1 MESFE
6 DSRGFASLA
15 IFASLCLHVLLVWLL
30 LQEVVKYTPPPRF
43 IAVDVVRPPPPAP
56 LPKPKPVILPKPIAA
71 SPAMPKIVSHA
82 PAGPVLHALPPHH
95 AQLRSRVT
103 RSTSVKTNPGAAVM
117 HFGAAGTQA
126 GLGLDLGAPAGGNG
140 QGSIDGF
147 DDSVKQRIQAAKTYP
162 PGLPNTWN
170 ECTEQY
176 SVTID
181 RNGQLVNYRL
191 WGCDDPYLD
200 AAARAAILMAAPF
213 PLPPNFGGSQYTVFG
228 TLIFKH

>member
-1 MESFE
+1 MEA
-6 DSRGFASLA
+6 FADTRRFATFA
-15 IFASLCLHVLLVWLL
+15 IFASICLHFLLVWLL

-43 IAVDVVRPPPPAP
+43 ISVEVVRPPPP
-56 LPKPKPVILPKPIAA
+56 PKPKPVHLPKPVVATP
-71 SPAMPKIVSHA
+71 PAVAKIVTHA
-82 PAGPVLHALPPHH
+82 PAGPVLHAMPQHR

-103 RSTSVKTNPGAAVM
+103 RSTTVKTNPGPAVM
-117 HFGAAGTQA
+117 HFGSAGAQA
-126 GLGLDLGAPAGGNG
+126 GLGLDLGTPSGGNG

-147 DDSVKQRIQAAKTYP
+147 DDAVKQRIQAAKTYP

-200 AAARAAILMAAPF
+200 AATRAAILMAAPF

-228 TLIFKH
+228 TLIFKHR